1 MVCAGCVKGGGLDGL
16 TKSQLKTHVAG
27 RLKKRLANAKHN
39 PAHNAKNRENGKSRL
54 ANAKTN
60 AKHNAKNRA
69 KNSARRAAQQALGG
83 VPTASEED
91 VSKAFEAVT
100 KKIDACLAESKKKSP
115 TGVALII
122 YATSAGSHGYSVL
135 EEGVNQF
142 RPRGE
147 LADGRPAVPSIRI
160 LEQAHPHAIRPADMD
175 AHAGPG
181 IEVADCEVDKI
192 LAETLEELSQRHY
205 GPILDESDDDVK
217 IWIRDGAGS
226 LKGIGPY
233 KVCVRTVP
241 LPLPAGW
248 SIRTTEWKGVERA
261 LKTDV
266 CQGKTLK
273 KLGATATPVAGSP
286 KAKPRQPDIRQF
298 FSKTG

>member
-1 MVCAGCVKGGGLDGL
+1 M
-16 TKSQLKTHVAG
+16 Q
-27 RLKKRLANAKHN
+27 
-39 PAHNAKNRENGKSRL
+39 
-54 ANAKTN
+54 
-60 AKHNAKNRA
+60 
-69 KNSARRAAQQALGG
+69 
-83 VPTASEED
+83 
-91 VSKAFEAVT
+91 
-100 KKIDACLAESKKKSP
+100 
-115 TGVALII
+115 
-122 YATSAGSHGYSVL
+122 
-135 EEGVNQF
+135 
-142 RPRGE
+142 
-147 LADGRPAVPSIRI
+147 
-160 LEQAHPHAIRPADMD
+160 
-175 AHAGPG
+175 
-181 IEVADCEVDKI
+181 I
-192 LAETLEELSQRHY
+192 LAETLEELSQVRY

-217 IWIRDGAGS
+217 LWIRDGAGS
-226 LKGIGPY
+226 LKGVGHLAGTPPLPPLPSRSLSRPPILCRLRSRHSKDNHHTGTVMSHGAGRVALPMERAARELTANQPPPPRRRGFSGIGPY